1 MSAILKEAPQ
11 TAASRRVNSRR
22 VDPITLEVVRYSLV
36 AMMDE
41 TEANL
46 TRTAF
51 STIIREYKDYCV
63 GLVTA
68 KGETIAQGRGSIPTF
83 VADLGTPVLDGI
95 AMWGDDINEGDF
107 LINNHAGVCGQHLNN
122 VVMYTPIFDHGKI
135 VAYSALRTHWPDIG
149 GGFQTRPATEIYQE
163 GIQFRNSKIY

>member
-1 MSAILKEAPQ
+1 MSAIWKPLEQ
-11 TAASRRVNSRR
+11 TSSR

-68 KGETIAQGRGSIPTF
+68 KGETIAVSSLKLT
-83 VADLGTPVLDGI
+83 
-95 AMWGDDINEGDF
+95 N
-107 LINNHAGVCGQHLNN
+107 
-122 VVMYTPIFDHGKI
+122 
-135 VAYSALRTHWPDIG
+135 
-149 GGFQTRPATEIYQE
+149 
-163 GIQFRNSKIY
+163 

>member
-1 MSAILKEAPQ
+1 MSAILKQAPLA
-11 TAASRRVNSRR
+11 TAKQRVDPRRVDPRR

-63 GLVTA
+63 GMVTA
-68 KGETIAQGRGSIPTF
+68 KGETIAQGR
-83 VADLGTPVLDGI
+83 ARHDLGHWGI
-95 AMWGDDINEGDF
+95 A
-107 LINNHAGVCGQHLNN
+107 ACGPTTIRCQPAANQEEPFRLRAARAPGLLHSSTAAKSIRSHIAFR
-122 VVMYTPIFDHGKI
+122 YGSF
-135 VAYSALRTHWPDIG
+135 ARSAHG
-149 GGFQTRPATEIYQE
+149 GGGCSAGR
-163 GIQFRNSKIY
+163 R

>member
-1 MSAILKEAPQ
+1 MSAILKPRAEA
-11 TAASRRVNSRR
+11 AAKSAPR

-83 VADLGTPVLDGI
+83 VADLGSPVLDGI
-95 AMWGDDINEGDF
+95 EMWGEDNINEGDYI
-107 LINNHAGVCGQHLNN
+107 INNYAGVC
-122 VVMYTPIFDHGKI
+122 
-135 VAYSALRTHWPDIG
+135 
-149 GGFQTRPATEIYQE
+149 
-163 GIQFRNSKIY
+163 